1 MQWID
6 GDVVGGDVGGEI
18 LRGPVD
24 DGIDLHESAFLVP
37 GGERRGC
44 PLVRMLAPD
53 AGVPALRALELAG
66 PRPRCAPRPC
76 GVAGGDRIV
85 EAEPPMA
92 GGESRDFARLRRDQ
106 ADADAVADFG
116 NL

>member
-24 DGIDLHESAFLVP
+24 DGIDLHERAFLVP

-44 PLVRMLAPD
+44 PLVGMLAPD
-53 AGVPALRALELAG
+53 AGDPALRALKLAG
-66 PRPRCAPRPC
+66 QRPHFAHLTAALRFSTEFLKPNTP
-76 GVAGGDRIV
+76 
-85 EAEPPMA
+85 
-92 GGESRDFARLRRDQ
+92 SRETRASTSLASGATRRMRMP
-106 ADADAVADFG
+106 
-116 NL
+116 